1 MFFSSGSRRQVD
13 GPKAFY
19 PRSDSKATPKTTT
32 NHARCRSRSS
42 SFEAALAATETGL
55 VATAAGVIASK
66 SSLAHE
72 QDKPKKKKR
81 KKPRYDEEQ
90 VEQRPIKPAASIVK
104 QLLSILG
111 RADAENDIELTSSA
125 IEALGALGI
134 AEASHD
140 SKRCGSSWPEI
151 RKRASKVLGGLSN
164 KVPTCSPPAGRGPLP
179 AEAMQPIM
187 GDVTLTLD
195 GRIAPMAVT
204 RIVELARAGFS
215 CLYFAVAP
223 WASCTSRP
231 GGEADIFG
239 LV

>member
-1 MFFSSGSRRQVD
+1 M
-13 GPKAFY
+13 
-19 PRSDSKATPKTTT
+19 
-32 NHARCRSRSS
+32 
-42 SFEAALAATETGL
+42 
-55 VATAAGVIASK
+55 VI
-66 SSLAHE
+66 LEDIHF
-72 QDKPKKKKR
+72 
-81 KKPRYDEEQ
+81 
-90 VEQRPIKPAASIVK
+90 
-104 QLLSILG
+104 
-111 RADAENDIELTSSA
+111 DIELTSSA
-125 IEALGALGI
+125 IEALEALGI
-134 AEASHD
+134 AET
-140 SKRCGSSWPEI
+140 KPRLEELVGSSWPEI